1 MNGRSLTYNIG
12 LNPEERK
19 SKTKSLFGQQKMI
32 TQFPSLNFHHSSL
45 ITHISSL
52 ITHHSFFHTICGPIP
67 VSWYSY
73 LFFLF
78 SVPNSP
84 KLIKKKKKKTKQ
96 PTQEKKKK
104 KEQPTPTKKKKKKKT
119 VQPTQEKKKK
129 SQKVVKSCDCGSP
142 MCV

>member
-1 MNGRSLTYNIG
+1 MQKSWNIRAC
-12 LNPEERK
+12 LA
-19 SKTKSLFGQQKMI
+19 SLFPSLNFYHSSLNFSHSFGII
-32 TQFPSLNFHHSSL
+32 TQFPSLN
-45 ITHISSL
+45 I
-52 ITHHSFFHTICGPIP
+52 FHTICGPIP